1 MPTHGTNYAA
11 DGEMWIQILQD
22 IVIRIVEVMY
32 GMEADADRIVE
43 VIYGM
48 EADAE
53 IQEIVLMRDIVQV
66 MYGQTNAVLVCNYA
80 VGFVKRNVA
89 FQITEAAAGLAEM
102 V

>member
-22 IVIRIVEVMY
+22 IVIRIVEV
-32 GMEADADRIVE
+32 
-43 VIYGM
+43 IYGM

-53 IQEIVLMRDIVQV
+53 IQEIVLMREIGQV
-66 MYGQTNAVLVCNYA
+66 MYGPTNAVLVCNYA
-80 VGFVKRNVA
+80 MGFVKRNVV

-102 V
+102 A